1 LSPFLFPPRALQF
14 SANGA
19 GSHQRSDVASPV
31 HLHSAGSAFRPS
43 REPSCGEK
51 LFDSASSGTP
61 CMTFIGIIRL
71 TSTSLAEK
79 TKFLVWLPYDEYEG
93 IDPID
98 LKSDNHTFRL
108 REHPLS

>member
-1 LSPFLFPPRALQF
+1 LRQCGILGCFAVSEDVRGATCELPSGVGECEPPRRAVDEPRAQPRLDP
-14 SANGA
+14 ADG
-19 GSHQRSDVASPV
+19 
-31 HLHSAGSAFRPS
+31 FRD
-43 REPSCGEK
+43 G
-51 LFDSASSGTP
+51 
-61 CMTFIGIIRL
+61 RL